1 MNENV
6 SESNFTEKDQ
16 NNYGLLKRANVIK
29 KWKKLTND
37 DDDFKKPT
45 EEATDYLIPNKNLK
59 DENTILQTPN
69 DYSNDKPNIENFLVP
84 KINVTNTESKILRRS
99 TERGR
104 SRNNDFLEIKIKKK
118 SRSRSKSNHRHHDI
132 SHNNGPPGYCLIK
145 KKTELKSNLLKNDEP
160 LVSALVELLKNDDMD
175 SFNYKNILN
184 LSEVQNIKKHDT
196 LKRTKTLTKQK
207 TTTLRQQDADESDKE
222 YFNQNS
228 ISLEKQFTLKKQISV
243 KHNRTLK
250 KISTQRDLI
259 NPFQESS
266 EDDDSEFFDARENLN
281 NFTLKKKTT
290 VKKNFRKQTRFLKD
304 MDEKGCSLN
313 SHLSNANI
321 DAKLNIPTGQMK
333 KSSDF
338 DFSRR
343 VTTIKKKTTPLVIR
357 KNNTIYRSKND
368 MVALEVTPEL
378 AKKINERMEISKRE
392 NLEILSS
399 DEDNFFDAQDWN
411 YFDHNDENSITAD
424 STKKI
429 VMVPRTFFNLIA
441 SRAGEGTALFGNAL
455 KVVAGPATF
464 IAGPAVSG
472 LLSTAGSGLA
482 ASGSAIVDK
491 FGRKQTKK
499 RNLQNRKA
507 LLKYSSSELLS
518 TEVSILAMGDR
529 LGKTTSGK
537 VLSQGFG
544 AVLESGIIAGGISVL
559 ASSIAVS
566 ASNLNPE
573 LQQKLLENMYIK
585 GSLEYAEHI
594 GNLKTYLPSS
604 LQALAEAAGTIATVS
619 GGLDAVEMEISEDDG
634 DEDWDDF

>member
-6 SESNFTEKDQ
+6 RESNFTEKDQ
-16 NNYGLLKRANVIK
+16 NKYGLLKRANVIK

-37 DDDFKKPT
+37 DDDFKKPI

-69 DYSNDKPNIENFLVP
+69 DYSNDKLNIENFLVP

-343 VTTIKKKTTPLVIR
+343 VTTIKKKITPLVIR
-357 KNNTIYRSKND
+357 KNNTIYRK
-368 MVALEVTPEL
+368 
-378 AKKINERMEISKRE
+378 
-392 NLEILSS
+392 
-399 DEDNFFDAQDWN
+399 
-411 YFDHNDENSITAD
+411 
-424 STKKI
+424 
-429 VMVPRTFFNLIA
+429 
-441 SRAGEGTALFGNAL
+441 
-455 KVVAGPATF
+455 
-464 IAGPAVSG
+464 
-472 LLSTAGSGLA
+472 
-482 ASGSAIVDK
+482 
-491 FGRKQTKK
+491 
-499 RNLQNRKA
+499 
-507 LLKYSSSELLS
+507 
-518 TEVSILAMGDR
+518 VSILAMGDR